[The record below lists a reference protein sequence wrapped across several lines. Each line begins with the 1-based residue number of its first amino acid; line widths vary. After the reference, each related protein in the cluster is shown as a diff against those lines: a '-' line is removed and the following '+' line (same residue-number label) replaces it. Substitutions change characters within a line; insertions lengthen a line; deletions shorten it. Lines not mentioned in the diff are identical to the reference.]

1 VNQTDFRTYK
11 KLKEDYFLTEK
22 TIPKTVL
29 SSSHFKGLVS
39 SLILEK
45 TKSGRGF
52 RYEINKT
59 TDFDVFF
66 KTHFPEDIE
75 VKDKSDNVRKFRNSK
90 IQKTTSTPIFMLRGF
105 ETVKINDSELNLGNY
120 TKKFQL
126 FACNA
131 EKIEAKHICIV
142 ENLDTFLVA
151 EKLLGESFVFVHKY
165 GRIGKESL
173 GSFFTNQLL
182 VFVDY
187 DFNGLEEFLRI
198 KEVFEFAKLFI
209 PEDYDELF
217 CKYSQSLKGN
227 KAEMTKRIKQSRDE
241 NVVKI
246 RESIIR
252 NNRFLEQQYWKY
264 DKV

>member
-1 VNQTDFRTYK
+1 MNQTDFRTYK
-11 KLKEDYFLTEK
+11 KLKEDFFLTEK
-22 TIPKTVL
+22 AIPKTVL
-29 SSSHFKGLVS
+29 SSHHFKGLIS

-52 RYEINKT
+52 RYKISKP
-59 TDFDVFF
+59 TDFENFF
-66 KTHFPEDIE
+66 STHFPEDID

-90 IQKTTSTPIFMLRGF
+90 VQKTVSKSIFMLRGF
-105 ETVKINDSELNLGNY
+105 ETIKINDNEINLENY
-120 TKKFQL
+120 TNKFQL

-131 EKIEAKHICIV
+131 DRIEAKHICIV

-151 EKLLGESFVFVHKY
+151 EKLLGKNFIFLHKY

-173 GSFFTNQLL
+173 NCLFTKQLL

-187 DFNGLEEFLRI
+187 DFNGIEEFLRI
-198 KEVFEFAKLFI
+198 KEVFDFAQLYI
-209 PEDYDELF
+209 PENYDELF
-217 CKYSQSLKGN
+217 NKYSQSLKGN
-227 KAEMTKRIKQSRDE
+227 KAEMTNRIKQSSDS
-241 NVVKI
+241 NVIKI

-264 DKV
+264 D

>member
-1 VNQTDFRTYK
+1 MNQTDFRTYK
-11 KLKEDYFLTEK
+11 KLKEDSFLTEK
-22 TIPKTVL
+22 AIPKTVL
-29 SSSHFKGLVS
+29 NSQHFKGLIS

-52 RYEINKT
+52 RYEISKPAEFEN
-59 TDFDVFF
+59 FF
-66 KTHFPEDIE
+66 TTHFPEDIE

-90 IQKTTSTPIFMLRGF
+90 IQKTASTPIFMLRGF
-105 ETVKINDSELNLGNY
+105 ETIKVNNNEINLEDY
-120 TKKFQL
+120 TNKFQL

-131 EKIEAKHICIV
+131 DKIEAKHICIV

-151 EKLLGESFVFVHKY
+151 EKLLGKNFVFLHKY

-173 GSFFTNQLL
+173 NCLCVNQLL

-198 KEVFEFAKLFI
+198 KEVFEFSQLYI
-209 PEDYDELF
+209 PENYDVLF
-217 CKYSQSLKGN
+217 QKYSQSLKGN
-227 KAEMTKRIKQSRDE
+227 KAEMTNRIKQSSDN
-241 NVVKI
+241 NVIKI

-264 DKV
+264 D

>member
-1 VNQTDFRTYK
+1 MNQTDFRTYK
-11 KLKEDYFLTEK
+11 KLKEDSFLTEK
-22 TIPKTVL
+22 AIPKTVL
-29 SSSHFKGLVS
+29 SSSQFKGLVS
-39 SLILEK
+39 SLIIEK

-52 RYEINKT
+52 RYEVNKT
-59 TDFDVFF
+59 NEFESFF

-90 IQKTTSTPIFMLRGF
+90 IQKTVSTPIFMLRGF
-105 ETVKINDSELNLGNY
+105 ETIKINDNELNLESY
-120 TKKFQL
+120 TQKFQL

-131 EKIEAKHICIV
+131 DKIEAKRICIV

-151 EKLLGESFVFVHKY
+151 EKLLGESFVFLHKY

-173 GSFFTNQLL
+173 SNFVTNQLL

-198 KEVFEFAKLFI
+198 NEVFDFAQLYV
-209 PEDYDELF
+209 PENYDELF
-217 CKYSQSLKGN
+217 GKYSQSLKGN
-227 KAEMTKRIKQSRDE
+227 KAEMTNRIKQSSDS
-241 NVVKI
+241 NVIKI

-264 DKV
+264 D

>member
-1 VNQTDFRTYK
+1 MNQTDFRTYK
-11 KLKEDYFLTEK
+11 KLKEDTFLTEK
-22 TIPKTVL
+22 AIPKSVL
-29 SSSHFKGLVS
+29 SSPHFKGLVS

-52 RYEINKT
+52 RYAVNKT
-59 TDFDVFF
+59 TEFENFF
-66 KTHFPEDIE
+66 KTYFPEDID

-105 ETVKINDSELNLGNY
+105 ETIKVNGSELHLEQY
-120 TKKFQL
+120 TLKFQL

-131 EKIEAKHICIV
+131 DKIEAKRICIV
-142 ENLDTFLVA
+142 ENLDTFLVV
-151 EKLLGESFVFVHKY
+151 EKLIGKNYVFLHKY

-173 GSFFTNQLL
+173 SSLHTDQLL

-198 KEVFEFAKLFI
+198 REVFEFAQLYV
-209 PEDYDELF
+209 PENYDELF
-217 CKYSQSLKGN
+217 GMYSQSLRGN
-227 KAEMTKRIKQSRDE
+227 KAEMTNRVKQSSDAD
-241 NVVKI
+241 VVKI

-264 DKV
+264 D

>member
-1 VNQTDFRTYK
+1 MNLTEYRTYK
-11 KLKEDYFLTEK
+11 RLKEVSFLAENAV
-22 TIPKTVL
+22 PKTVL
-29 SSSHFKGLVS
+29 SSPHFKGLIF

-45 TKSGRGF
+45 VKAGRGF
-52 RYEINKT
+52 RFEITKT
-59 TDFDVFF
+59 TEFDIFF

-90 IQKTTSTPIFMLRGF
+90 IQKTNSVPIFMLRGF
-105 ETVKINDSELNLGNY
+105 ETIKINGGELNLRDY
-120 TKKFQL
+120 TKMFQL

-131 EKIEAKHICIV
+131 EKIEAESICIV

-151 EKLLGESFVFVHKY
+151 EKLLGRNFVFLHKY

-173 GSFFTNQLL
+173 CSLSTRKLL

-187 DFNGLEEFLRI
+187 DFNGLEEYLRI
-198 KEVFEFAKLFI
+198 KEVFDFAQLYI
-209 PEDYDELF
+209 PENYNELF
-217 CKYSQSLKGN
+217 SKFSQSLKGS
-227 KAEMTKRIKQSRDE
+227 KAEMTRRIKQSID
-241 NVVKI
+241 NSVVMI

-264 DKV
+264 D

>member
-1 VNQTDFRTYK
+1 MNQTDFRTYK
-11 KLKEDYFLTEK
+11 KLKENSFLTEK
-22 TIPKTVL
+22 AIPKTVL
-29 SSSHFKGLVS
+29 SSHHFKGLVT

-45 TKSGRGF
+45 IKSGRGF
-52 RYEINKT
+52 RYEICKPT
-59 TDFDVFF
+59 EFDNFF
-66 KTHFPEDIE
+66 TTHFPEDIE

-90 IQKTTSTPIFMLRGF
+90 VQKTVSIPIFMLRGF
-105 ETVKINDSELNLGNY
+105 ETVKINDNEINLEDY
-120 TKKFQL
+120 TSKFKL

-131 EKIEAKHICIV
+131 DKIEAKRICIV

-151 EKLLGESFVFVHKY
+151 EKLLGKDFIFLHKY

-173 GSFFTNQLL
+173 SCLVANQLL

-198 KEVFEFAKLFI
+198 KEVFEFAQLYI
-209 PEDYDELF
+209 PENYDELF
-217 CKYSQSLKGN
+217 QKYSQSLKGN
-227 KAEMTKRIKQSRDE
+227 KAEMTNRIKQSSDS
-241 NVVKI
+241 NVIKI

-264 DKV
+264 D

>member
-1 VNQTDFRTYK
+1 MKQTDFKTYK
-11 KLKEDYFLTEK
+11 KLKEESFLTEK
-22 TIPKTVL
+22 VIPKTVL

-39 SLILEK
+39 ALILEK
-45 TKSGRGF
+45 NKSGRGF
-52 RYEINKT
+52 RYEVNKINE
-59 TDFDVFF
+59 FESFF

-90 IQKTTSTPIFMLRGF
+90 IQKTASTPIFMLRGF
-105 ETVKINDSELNLGNY
+105 ETIKINGKDLNLEDY
-120 TKKFQL
+120 TNKFQL

-131 EKIEAKHICIV
+131 EKIEAKQICIV

-151 EKLLGESFVFVHKY
+151 ERLLGKSFVFLHKY

-173 GSFFTNQLL
+173 KCLFTNQLL

-198 KEVFEFAKLFI
+198 KEVFDFAQLYI
-209 PEDYDELF
+209 PENYNELF
-217 CKYSQSLKGN
+217 GKYSQSLKGN
-227 KAEMTKRIKQSRDE
+227 KAEMTNRIKQSLDN
-241 NVVKI
+241 NVIMI

-264 DKV
+264 D

>member
-1 VNQTDFRTYK
+1 MNQTDFNTYK
-11 KLKEDYFLTEK
+11 KLKEDSFLTEK
-22 TIPKTVL
+22 AIPKTVL
-29 SSSHFKGLVS
+29 SSPHFKGLVS

-52 RYEINKT
+52 RYEVNKT
-59 TDFDVFF
+59 NEFENFF

-90 IQKTTSTPIFMLRGF
+90 IQKTVSKPIFMLRGF
-105 ETVKINDSELNLGNY
+105 EKIKVNNNEINLEDY
-120 TKKFQL
+120 TNKFQL

-131 EKIEAKHICIV
+131 DKIEAKHICIV

-151 EKLLGESFVFVHKY
+151 EKLLGKNFVFLHKY

-173 GSFFTNQLL
+173 NCLCVNQLL

-198 KEVFEFAKLFI
+198 KEVFEFSQLYI
-209 PEDYDELF
+209 PENYDELF
-217 CKYSQSLKGN
+217 QKYSQSLKGN
-227 KAEMTKRIKQSRDE
+227 KAEMTNRIKQSSDD
-241 NVVKI
+241 NVIKI

-264 DKV
+264 D

>member
-1 VNQTDFRTYK
+1 MNQTDFRTYK
-11 KLKEDYFLTEK
+11 KLKEDSFLTEK
-22 TIPKTVL
+22 VIPKTVL

-52 RYEINKT
+52 RYEVKKT
-59 TDFDVFF
+59 NEFENFF

-90 IQKTTSTPIFMLRGF
+90 VQKTVSIPIFMLRGF
-105 ETVKINDSELNLGNY
+105 ETIKINDNEINLEDY
-120 TKKFQL
+120 TNKFRL

-131 EKIEAKHICIV
+131 DKIEAEQICIV
-142 ENLDTFLVA
+142 ENLDTFLVV
-151 EKLLGESFVFVHKY
+151 EKLLGKNFVFLHKY

-173 GSFFTNQLL
+173 NCLSTNQLL

-198 KEVFEFAKLFI
+198 KEFFDFAQLYI
-209 PEDYDELF
+209 PENYDELF
-217 CKYSQSLKGN
+217 GKYSQSLKGN
-227 KAEMTKRIKQSRDE
+227 KAEMTNRIKQSSDK
-241 NVVKI
+241 NVIKI

-264 DKV
+264 D

>member
-1 VNQTDFRTYK
+1 MNQTDFRTYK
-11 KLKEDYFLTEK
+11 KLKEDSFLTEK
-22 TIPKTVL
+22 VIPKSVL

-52 RYEINKT
+52 KYEINKQT
-59 TDFDVFF
+59 EFENFF
-66 KTHFPEDIE
+66 TTHFPEDIE

-90 IQKTTSTPIFMLRGF
+90 IQKTVTTPIFMLRGF
-105 ETVKINDSELNLGNY
+105 ETIKINENKLNLEDY
-120 TKKFQL
+120 TKKFLL
-126 FACNA
+126 FACHA
-131 EKIEAKHICIV
+131 EKIEAKYICIV

-151 EKLLGESFVFVHKY
+151 EKLLGKKFVFLHKY

-173 GSFFTNQLL
+173 RSLFTNQLL

-198 KEVFEFAKLFI
+198 KEVFDFAQLYI
-209 PEDYDELF
+209 PENYDELF
-217 CKYSQSLKGN
+217 QKYSQSLKDN
-227 KAEMTKRIKQSRDE
+227 KAEMTNRIKQSSDG
-241 NVVKI
+241 NVIKI

-264 DKV
+264 D

>member
-1 VNQTDFRTYK
+1 MNQTDFNTYK
-11 KLKEDYFLTEK
+11 KLKEDSFLTEK
-22 TIPKTVL
+22 TIPKTVMN
-29 SSSHFKGLVS
+29 SPHFKGLVS
-39 SLILEK
+39 SLILVK

-52 RYEINKT
+52 RYEVNKT
-59 TDFDVFF
+59 KEFENFF
-66 KTHFPEDIE
+66 ATHFPEDIV

-90 IQKTTSTPIFMLRGF
+90 IQKTASTPIFMLRGF
-105 ETVKINDSELNLGNY
+105 EQIRVNGLELNLEDY
-120 TKKFQL
+120 TNKFQL

-131 EKIEAKHICIV
+131 EKIEASQICIV

-151 EKLLGESFVFVHKY
+151 EKLLGKSYVFLHKY

-173 GSFFTNQLL
+173 GSLSTKQLL

-198 KEVFEFAKLFI
+198 KEVFDFAQLFI
-209 PEDYDELF
+209 PENYDELF
-217 CKYSQSLKGN
+217 KKYSQSLKGN
-227 KAEMTKRIKQSRDE
+227 KSEMTNRIKQSLDSQ
-241 NVVKI
+241 VIKI

-264 DKV
+264 D

>member
-1 VNQTDFRTYK
+1 MNLTNYRTYK
-11 KLKEDYFLTEK
+11 KLKEESFLTEK
-22 TIPKTVL
+22 VIPKTVL

-52 RYEINKT
+52 RYEINKSSE
-59 TDFDVFF
+59 FESFF

-75 VKDKSDNVRKFRNSK
+75 VKDKSDSVRKFRNSK
-90 IQKTTSTPIFMLRGF
+90 IQKTVSTPIFMLRGF
-105 ETVKINDSELNLGNY
+105 ETIKVNGNELNLEDY
-120 TKKFQL
+120 TTKFQL
-126 FACNA
+126 FACNT
-131 EKIEAKHICIV
+131 EKIEAKQICIV

-151 EKLLGESFVFVHKY
+151 EKLLGKSYVFLHKY
-165 GRIGKESL
+165 GRIGKESISNL
-173 GSFFTNQLL
+173 LTNRLL

-198 KEVFEFAKLFI
+198 KEVFDFAQLYI
-209 PEDYDELF
+209 PENYNELF
-217 CKYSQSLKGN
+217 GKYSQSLKGN
-227 KAEMTKRIKQSRDE
+227 KAEMTNRIKQSSDD
-241 NVVKI
+241 NVIMI

-264 DKV
+264 D

>member
-1 VNQTDFRTYK
+1 M
-11 KLKEDYFLTEK
+11 
-22 TIPKTVL
+22 
-29 SSSHFKGLVS
+29 SSPHFKGLVS

-52 RYEINKT
+52 RYEVNKT
-59 TDFDVFF
+59 NEFENFF

-90 IQKTTSTPIFMLRGF
+90 VQKTASTPIFMLRGF
-105 ETVKINDSELNLGNY
+105 ETIRVNGNELNLESY
-120 TKKFQL
+120 TRKFQL

-131 EKIEAKHICIV
+131 DKIEAKRICIV

-151 EKLLGESFVFVHKY
+151 EKLLGKNFVLLHKY

-173 GSFFTNQLL
+173 SSLATNQLL

-198 KEVFEFAKLFI
+198 KEVFEFAQLYI
-209 PEDYDELF
+209 PENYDELF
-217 CKYSQSLKGN
+217 QKYSQSLKGN
-227 KAEMTKRIKQSRDE
+227 KAEMTNRIKQSSDS
-241 NVVKI
+241 NVIKI

-264 DKV
+264 D

>member
-1 VNQTDFRTYK
+1 MNQTDFRTYK
-11 KLKEDYFLTEK
+11 KLKEDSFLTEK
-22 TIPKTVL
+22 AIPKTVL
-29 SSSHFKGLVS
+29 GSPHFKGLVS

-52 RYEINKT
+52 RYEIKKAVE
-59 TDFDVFF
+59 FESFF
-66 KTHFPEDIE
+66 KTYFPEDIE

-90 IQKTTSTPIFMLRGF
+90 IQKTVSTPIFMLRGF
-105 ETVKINDSELNLGNY
+105 ETIRINGNELNLEDY
-120 TKKFQL
+120 TSKFQI

-151 EKLLGESFVFVHKY
+151 EKLLGKSFVFLHKY

-173 GSFFTNQLL
+173 NCLYTKHLL

-198 KEVFEFAKLFI
+198 KEVFDFAQLYI
-209 PEDYDELF
+209 PENYDDLF
-217 CKYSQSLKGN
+217 NKYSQSLKGN
-227 KAEMTKRIKQSRDE
+227 KAEMTNRIKQSSDK
-241 NVVKI
+241 NVIKI

-264 DKV
+264 D

>member
-1 VNQTDFRTYK
+1 MNQTDFKTYK
-11 KLKEDYFLTEK
+11 KLKENSFLTEK
-22 TIPKTVL
+22 AIPKTVMN
-29 SSSHFKGLVS
+29 SPHFKGLVS

-52 RYEINKT
+52 RYEVNKT
-59 TDFDVFF
+59 TEFENFF
-66 KTHFPEDIE
+66 TTHFPEDIE

-90 IQKTTSTPIFMLRGF
+90 TQKTVSKPIFMLRGF
-105 ETVKINDSELNLGNY
+105 EPIRVNGVELNLEDY
-120 TKKFQL
+120 TNKFQL

-131 EKIEAKHICIV
+131 EKIEARQICIV

-151 EKLLGESFVFVHKY
+151 EKLLGESYVFLHKY

-173 GSFFTNQLL
+173 GSLFTKQLL

-198 KEVFEFAKLFI
+198 KEVFNFAQLFI
-209 PEDYDELF
+209 PKNYDELF
-217 CKYSQSLKGN
+217 QKYSQSLKGN
-227 KAEMTKRIKQSRDE
+227 KAEMTNRIKQSSDV
-241 NVVKI
+241 NVIKI

-264 DKV
+264 D

>member
-1 VNQTDFRTYK
+1 MNQTDFRTYK
-11 KLKEDYFLTEK
+11 RLKEDSFLSEK

-29 SSSHFKGLVS
+29 SSSQFKGLVA

-45 TKSGRGF
+45 IKSGRGF
-52 RYEINKT
+52 RYEIKKVSE
-59 TDFDVFF
+59 FESFF
-66 KTHFPEDIE
+66 KTYFPEDIE
-75 VKDKSDNVRKFRNSK
+75 VKSKSDNVRKFRNSK
-90 IQKTTSTPIFMLRGF
+90 TQKTVSMPIFMLRGF
-105 ETVKINDSELNLGNY
+105 ETIKVNDKELNLDDY

-131 EKIEAKHICIV
+131 EKIEAKRICIV

-151 EKLLGESFVFVHKY
+151 EKLLSKSFVFLHKY

-173 GSFFTNQLL
+173 SCLFTNQLL

-198 KEVFEFAKLFI
+198 KEVFGFAELYI
-209 PEDYDELF
+209 PENYDELF
-217 CKYSQSLKGN
+217 AKYSQSLKGN
-227 KAEMTKRIKQSRDE
+227 KAEMTNRIKNSSDCDII
-241 NVVKI
+241 KI

-264 DKV
+264 D

>member
-1 VNQTDFRTYK
+1 MNQTDFNAYK
-11 KLKEDYFLTEK
+11 RLKQDSFLTEK
-22 TIPKTVL
+22 SVPKTVL
-29 SSSHFKGLVS
+29 SSHHFKGLIS
-39 SLILEK
+39 SLTLEK
-45 TKSGRGF
+45 VKSGRGF
-52 RYEINKT
+52 RFEITKPAEFET
-59 TDFDVFF
+59 FF

-90 IQKTTSTPIFMLRGF
+90 IQKTASTPIFMLRGF
-105 ETVKINDSELNLGNY
+105 VTIMIDGNSLNLGDY
-120 TKKFQL
+120 TKRFQL

-131 EKIEAKHICIV
+131 TKIEAESICIV

-151 EKLLGESFVFVHKY
+151 EKLLGKRFVFLHKY

-173 GSFFTNQLL
+173 TILNPEELL
-182 VFVDY
+182 VFVDF

-198 KEVFEFAKLFI
+198 TEVFDFAKLYV
-209 PEDYDELF
+209 PENYDELF
-217 CKYSQSLKGN
+217 SRYSQSLKGN
-227 KAEMTKRIKQSRDE
+227 KAEMTKRIKQSSNE

-264 DKV
+264 D

>member
-1 VNQTDFRTYK
+1 MNQTDFRTYK
-11 KLKEDYFLTEK
+11 KLKEDSFLTEK
-22 TIPKTVL
+22 AIPKTVL
-29 SSSHFKGLVS
+29 NSHHFKGLVS

-52 RYEINKT
+52 RYKISKPTE
-59 TDFDVFF
+59 FDNFF
-66 KTHFPEDIE
+66 ITHFPEEIE

-90 IQKTTSTPIFMLRGF
+90 VQKTVSTPIFMLRGF
-105 ETVKINDSELNLGNY
+105 ETIKVNNNEINLEDY
-120 TKKFQL
+120 TNKFQL

-131 EKIEAKHICIV
+131 DKIEAKRICIV

-151 EKLLGESFVFVHKY
+151 EKLLGKNFVFLHKY

-173 GSFFTNQLL
+173 GCLSTNQLL

-198 KEVFEFAKLFI
+198 KEVFDFAQLYI
-209 PEDYDELF
+209 PENYDELF
-217 CKYSQSLKGN
+217 NKYSQSLKGN
-227 KAEMTKRIKQSRDE
+227 KTEMTNRIKQSSDR
-241 NVVKI
+241 NVIKI

-264 DKV
+264 D

>member
-1 VNQTDFRTYK
+1 MNQTDFRTYK
-11 KLKEDYFLTEK
+11 KLKKDSFLTEK
-22 TIPKTVL
+22 AIPKTVL

-52 RYEINKT
+52 RYEVKKT
-59 TDFDVFF
+59 NEFENFF

-90 IQKTTSTPIFMLRGF
+90 IQKTVSTPIFMLRGF
-105 ETVKINDSELNLGNY
+105 ETIKINGNELNLESY
-120 TKKFQL
+120 TQKFQL

-131 EKIEAKHICIV
+131 DKIEAKHICIV
-142 ENLDTFLVA
+142 ENLDTFLVV
-151 EKLLGESFVFVHKY
+151 EKLLGKNFVFLHKY

-173 GSFFTNQLL
+173 SSLVTNQLL

-198 KEVFEFAKLFI
+198 KEVFGFAQLYI
-209 PEDYDELF
+209 PENYDELF
-217 CKYSQSLKGN
+217 NKYSQSLKGN
-227 KAEMTKRIKQSRDE
+227 KAEMTNRIKQSSDN
-241 NVVKI
+241 NVIKI

-264 DKV
+264 D